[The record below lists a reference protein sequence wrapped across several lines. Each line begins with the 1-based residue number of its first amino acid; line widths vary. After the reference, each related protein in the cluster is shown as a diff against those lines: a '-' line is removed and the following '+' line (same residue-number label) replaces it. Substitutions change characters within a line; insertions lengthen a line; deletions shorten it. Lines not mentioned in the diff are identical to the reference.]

1 MRNRHLMPSAAAVA
15 MAVAAVLSATPASAA
30 VTGPA
35 RPFEPSGTKA
45 SGVVNGPV
53 RPRKPVVAKS
63 RLVLTVARGERSA
76 PAARQATL
84 TCGPVGGSHRS
95 ARKAC
100 LAIGAAHGRL
110 DKLVPDQTMCT
121 MQYDPV
127 TVTATG
133 QWRGATVHYTHTFSN
148 ACVLGADTGP
158 VFAF

>member
-1 MRNRHLMPSAAAVA
+1 MRNRHLMPATAAVA

-30 VTGPA
+30 VPTVTDPA
-35 RPFEPSGTKA
+35 RAF
-45 SGVVNGPV
+45 
-53 RPRKPVVAKS
+53 KPVAAKS
-63 RLVLTVARGERSA
+63 RLVLTVAHGKRST
-76 PAARQATL
+76 PASRQATL
-84 TCGPVGGSHRS
+84 TCGPAGGSHRD

-100 LAIGAAHGRL
+100 AAIGAVRGEL
-110 DKLVPDQTMCT
+110 DKLVPSQTMCT

-133 QWRGATVHYTHTFSN
+133 QWRGAAVRYAHTFSN